1 MTRRNALDRLRENP
15 QQPITTIPLAK
26 AQTRDNRSWDRKH
39 PVISYFIPAPLDLQ
53 AKDIRAAILALS
65 QKHMTTISSVATAW
79 IGYSLAHVRQ
89 GKLIISARPNANR
102 PKMTLTW
109 EETDEWPQ
117 EIQQTVKRN
126 QKDKAKNI
134 YLGYRWGRDV
144 DVQIK
149 ALAGDSISVGEMV
162 VFLLNYAMEAHKQ
175 GQMRLKEETI
185 VVSQKVSATW

>member
-1 MTRRNALDRLRENP
+1 MTRRNALDRLRKDP

-39 PVISYFIPAPLDLQ
+39 PVISYFIPASLDVQ
-53 AKDIRAAILALS
+53 AKDIRAAILTLS
-65 QKHMTTISSVATAW
+65 QKHMTTISSVATAL

-89 GKLIISARPNANR
+89 GKLVIAARPNANR

-117 EIQQTVKRN
+117 EIPQSVKRHK
-126 QKDKAKNI
+126 KDIAKNI

-162 VFLLNYAMEAHKQ
+162 VFLLTYAMEAHKQ

>member
-1 MTRRNALDRLRENP
+1 MTRRNALDRLRKDP

-39 PVISYFIPAPLDLQ
+39 PVISYFIPASLDVQ
-53 AKDIRAAILALS
+53 AKDIRASILALS
-65 QKHMTTISSVATAW
+65 QKHMTTISSVATAL

-89 GKLIISARPNANR
+89 GKLIIAARPNAKR

-117 EIQQTVKRN
+117 EIPQTAKLTK
-126 QKDKAKNI
+126 KDKAKNI
-134 YLGYRWGRDV
+134 DLGYRWGRDV

-162 VFLLNYAMEAHKQ
+162 VFLLTYAMEAHKQ